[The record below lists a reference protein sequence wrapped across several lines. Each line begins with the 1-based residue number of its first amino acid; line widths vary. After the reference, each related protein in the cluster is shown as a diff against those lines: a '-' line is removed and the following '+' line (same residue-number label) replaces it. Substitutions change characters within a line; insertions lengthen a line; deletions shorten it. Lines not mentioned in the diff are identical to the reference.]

1 MLKKQ
6 RDDLEEDA
14 IDFENNPFDLL
25 ARDPL
30 ATEKIL
36 PTGSYDPYVPFVFD
50 ENNIVHDSRTPAE
63 RARARREGHINDA
76 DDGFAEP
83 AAVPEEEAKP
93 ATLPNGQPKKTTP
106 ELINIIKANP
116 TALKLEDIDFSDPSQ
131 VDAVVAELK
140 QAMMNGSGEMRYET
154 VLPGDATGRAPGIYD
169 KASGQLIQAYGD
181 TTALEEQNAGITS
194 KLASLSNGQ
203 SDDYLSALA
212 AMQEAQ
218 GKVTGG
224 ITEADTEAGYNRLDT
239 LMGGDYKGTMDALSG
254 SVGSG
259 ITGQEGLS
267 AEEKALYE
275 RANEKTLAMETS
287 SAQRTLNSVRAS
299 TGSTMAFLASA
310 DEVRMSI
317 SNLRTQQDVG
327 LLNADMARKEKNYQN
342 KAEQYY
348 GLLEQGRI
356 SIDEYED
363 GLRAERFNAFQA
375 TASTL
380 TQIASRDSEEIQN
393 LTRLADVIYAQINA
407 QNAKDKEA
415 YQTWIDRANQNVAPI
430 KNLLDAIMAQDTLVT
445 SRT

>member
-1 MLKKQ
+1 MMKRQ
-6 RDDLEEDA
+6 RDNLEEDA
-14 IDFENNPFDLL
+14 IDFEGNAFDLL

-36 PTGSYDPYVPFVFD
+36 PTGGYDPYVPFVFD
-50 ENNIVHDSRTPAE
+50 EDNIVHDSRTAAE
-63 RARARREGHINDA
+63 RAKARRENHLEDA
-76 DDGFAEP
+76 DGGFGEFTTTPQTETKP
-83 AAVPEEEAKP
+83 AA
-93 ATLPNGQPKKTTP
+93 LPNGQPKKTTA
-106 ELINIIKANP
+106 ELINIVKANP

-140 QAMMNGSGEMRYET
+140 QAMLNGSGEMRYET
-154 VLPGDATGRAPGIYD
+154 VLPGDASGRAPGIYD
-169 KASGQLIQAYGD
+169 KATGQLIQAYGD
-181 TTALEEQNAGITS
+181 TTALEEQNAGITA
-194 KLASLSNGQ
+194 KLSALSSGQ

-224 ITEADTEAGYNRLDT
+224 ITEADTQEGYNRLDT
-239 LMGGDYKGTMDALSG
+239 LMGGDYKRTMDALSG

-275 RANEKTLAMETS
+275 RANEKTLAMES
-287 SAQRTLNSVRAS
+287 ASAQRTLNSVRAS

-310 DEVRMSI
+310 DEVRASI

-348 GLLEQGRI
+348 GLLQEGRI

-393 LTRLADVIYAQINA
+393 LTRLADVIYTQINA
-407 QNAKDKEA
+407 QTAKDKEA
-415 YQTWIDRANQNVAPI
+415 YQMWIDRANQNVAPI

>member
-1 MLKKQ
+1 MLKRQ
-6 RDDLEEDA
+6 RDALEEDA
-14 IDFENNPFDLL
+14 IDFESNPFNLL

-30 ATEKIL
+30 ATEKVL
-36 PTGSYDPYVPFVFD
+36 PTGGYDPYVPFVFD
-50 ENNIVHDSRTPAE
+50 EDNSVHDSRTAAE
-63 RARARREGHINDA
+63 RARARREGHREDA

-83 AAVPEEEAKP
+83 AESPQEEAKP
-93 ATLPNGQPKKTTP
+93 ATLSNGQPKKTTS

-154 VLPGDATGRAPGIYD
+154 VLPGDSTGRAPGIYD

-224 ITEADTEAGYNRLDT
+224 ITEADTEAGYNRLNT

-254 SVGSG
+254 NIGSG

-267 AEEKALYE
+267 AEEKALYQ

-393 LTRLADVIYAQINA
+393 LTRLADVIYTQINA